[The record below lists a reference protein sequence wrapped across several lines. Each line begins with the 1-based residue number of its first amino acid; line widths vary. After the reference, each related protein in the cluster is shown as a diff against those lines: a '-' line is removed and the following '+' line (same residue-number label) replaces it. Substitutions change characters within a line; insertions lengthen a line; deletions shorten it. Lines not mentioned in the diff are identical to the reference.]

1 MANSTV
7 LTVKQQRFVDE
18 YVICLNG
25 TEAARRAGYKGN
37 DTTLAVEASR
47 LIRNAKVSR
56 RVNELLAEFAM
67 PANEVL
73 SQLSDIA
80 RSDIA
85 DAMDGFGGID
95 PIEAKRRGKS
105 QLIKR
110 LKTKVTTVTE
120 KDGTERETVETEIEM
135 HDKLSALQALA
146 KFHNL
151 TNIVKVEVD
160 FKVEII
166 ALLKE
171 GKVTPDDV
179 ITEVGY
185 DLAQDIFIAAGL
197 PEYAGGEE

>member
-25 TEAARRAGYKGN
+25 TEAARRAGYNGN
-37 DTTLAVEASR
+37 DTTLAAEASR